1 MLLLWLS
8 IFSLAAL
15 AAPPVSE
22 YPAAHAAPG
31 ETPAALAVDSEGY
44 TYLAGTVARAAG
56 QAFTGL
62 YVTKIDPSGQ
72 SRIYTAY
79 LSGSGLQ
86 RVTAVAVDAMGNAYI
101 AGYTSSTD
109 FPVIGGVQKTPG
121 GRLDAFVA
129 KLDPKGAQW
138 LYATYLGGAG
148 DDVANGIA
156 VDPQG
161 NAYVTGRTNSSNF
174 PLHNAAQA
182 EKAGDSDGF
191 LAEIG
196 ADGSTLLYASY
207 LGGGLRTS
215 GSAIAL
221 DSGGA
226 VWLAG
231 SVAGSPPSGASG
243 LIAAPGE
250 DIQQA
255 FLLKMAVDG
264 SKPESIRTLG
274 TTGQQEATS
283 LAVDQA
289 DAVYITGWT
298 DSPDFPVTVGS
309 GEVRGRAVFA
319 AKFAADGSQVY
330 STLIAGAEGD
340 IAPSITADSMG
351 NAYVGAASRGA
362 QGHPGE
368 RSGLLVKL
376 SSGAER
382 QLASETVPGVAASHG
397 MALAAAGSG
406 RAIVAGA
413 GIAGQPYAASVSTC
427 GFRVSAAAQTVGSQ
441 GGAGTLT
448 VETSPECDWQ
458 AESRVPWV
466 ELSGAGA
473 GSGKLSYRLAANS
486 GASRTAALAIGGE
499 TVTLT
504 QAGGTGSRFAAASSG
519 ALRDNPGFRSVPLQ
533 SCDDCS
539 AAESVDLGFSI
550 DFYGRTYT
558 QAWVNANGN
567 ITLDGPDGSY
577 TPLPLAGLR
586 NARIAPFWADVDT
599 RSAAPGAI
607 GYGRDVV
614 NGHAAFGVNWSSVG
628 YYAGHQDKLNSFQL
642 VLIDRSDI
650 AAGAF
655 DIEMNYGSLQWE
667 AGNASGR
674 TTARAGFTNGTGAPG
689 TFLELPGSGTKGAL
703 LDGGADSLAG
713 RHTFS
718 IRPAETVTEAP
729 AAAIGTLQPLTSGG
743 SAGSVMLACDTNGV
757 LYSIAPTTGV
767 TTTIGAMPAVMGN
780 LASFNGVVYGVSYS
794 PSSPSNLYI
803 INPGNASGVLIGNTG
818 VYLNG
823 IAFNSSGTLYAIGGV
838 GSYSATNNL
847 YTVNTSTGAL
857 TLVGASNLADAI
869 QFNNTGQLYMA
880 DQSTPDTVLDSINP
894 ASGQATPIGSSTGFS
909 EIGGLAFVQGTMY
922 GITASGQVV
931 SINLTT
937 GVGTQVST
945 GTATGGAEFYGATA
959 YTPNTTPTN
968 VVLACDTLANL
979 YSVTPSTGA
988 TTLIGTTAI
997 VMGNLAAFNGVLYG
1011 VSYSTTS
1018 PSGLYLINPNTAAAT
1033 LIGNT
1038 GTYLNGI
1045 AFNSAGV
1052 LYAVGSPTSYTS
1064 TNNLYTVNTATGALT
1079 LVGSGT
1085 TSYVA
1090 DAIQFDNTGK
1100 LYLVDGSN
1108 PHLLYSIAPA
1118 SGQATEIGSTNFS
1131 SVSGLA
1137 FLLGTMYGVSESGQV
1152 LSINLTTGAGTQVST
1167 SSLGAVSF
1175 FGATAYTSSTAPA
1188 LSITKSHAGNFVN
1201 GEQGTY
1207 TVTVSNAAGAPATS
1221 GTVAVTENLPSG
1233 LTLVSMSG
1241 SGWNCPGKNSCT
1253 RSDPLSGGAAYPSLT
1268 VTVTVAGAAPSPQVN
1283 SVSVSGG
1290 GSATAS
1296 TTDSTT
1302 ITKVGALI
1310 TCTSSP
1316 LSFSYTIGGAS
1327 PAAESCSITST
1338 PSGSAV
1344 TASAITASGGD
1355 WLFVSPGSGTTPE
1368 TLTVSVS
1375 ALGLPANT
1383 YGGTVQL
1390 VVGGQSYPLAVS
1402 LTVISTQVDFS
1413 LAAQSPS
1420 PASFSGAAGSGT
1432 ALLTL
1437 SPSGST
1443 TAWSIASTA
1452 SWLHVTSPASDAGS
1466 GAATIDYSVDA
1477 NTGPARFGSLNV
1489 SSGGDVVATLTVN
1502 QAAVGCAGL
1511 TVSPTSFTFG
1521 SSGGSGVLNFNIAGC
1536 SWTASTT
1543 DSTLVTGLPTSG
1555 TSGTISF
1562 GVAAGATAAS
1572 ANIGIPST
1580 SPATTITVTRAAPVC
1595 TYTLSTPGAIGTSNS
1610 FLSGGG
1616 SGSVNVTAPAG
1627 CSWTTSSNAS
1637 FLHVTGGATG
1647 SGNGSASYSVD
1658 SNSAPTGSPSR
1669 SGTLT
1674 VAGIT
1679 YTITQAPQ
1687 GPYGYNCSTS
1697 VAAPA
1702 TMRTEGIA
1710 ELAADIVL
1718 NCSGYS
1724 AGNVTGDVLVTLNT
1738 WLTNHTLNSDP
1749 SGQTTD
1755 ALLLVDEPAGNNLI
1769 LSGTKQNV
1777 YRGIVSGPMSVTFKS
1792 VSLAPEN
1799 GNFSHIFR
1807 ITNVRADANYL
1818 SGSAITAAV
1827 STISAA
1833 PFSISGASQ
1842 TVGLPQGSSSFSVG
1856 SSAPAPL
1863 GESLPISFTEN
1874 FANAYRVRL
1883 ASGQDP
1889 SSVGVVY
1896 NSESGYVNS
1905 AVLGS
1910 DTGFATNGTRL
1921 VAQFANIPSGVSI
1934 YVPVTQSYF
1943 AEGEGNIPE
1952 TTTFNL
1958 ATAQLV
1964 SADSTGTGGSPM
1976 QGSALV
1982 PGYQPVAL
1990 VNGAGTATWEVTGS
2004 SSTAIDNLTFDLL
2017 IGSPSLTLQNSCGGG
2032 TQPSVCGAIGPQVA
2046 VSAPSNTAPVPHFAT
2061 PTVSG
2066 PPVSPPKI
2074 RLALTTANAV
2084 TSGVSGSC
2092 SSSGATVTV
2101 GGTITPTLT
2110 LTSDVTSPTASGV
2123 DAGVTLPPSFTI
2135 TQCTATQGTCG
2146 AGGSNSIP
2154 VTYPSTFD
2162 AGQTSNI
2169 SLVADT
2175 CSPSGSA
2182 EVDANV
2188 TSDSGNAGG
2197 GSFTQGVTIYPGAS
2211 IQLSFQGPPSV
2222 APGQPITYTVGLG
2235 NNPAFGSKVA
2245 GDPLTVTINLDS
2257 DVTGVTNNADS
2268 TWQCSQTNAT
2278 TLVCTNK
2285 SAIEAGT
2292 GADDFQVM
2300 GTMSP
2305 SATVGETLSTY
2316 ATLTFGGMTSAPQ
2329 SPNTV
2334 VGSALPAAP
2343 VLSSPANGTTGVST
2357 SASLNWST
2365 ATGANTYTVYF
2376 GTVNPPPVVIQS
2388 TILTTYSPSLIQG
2401 TTYYWYIAATNSSGS
2416 TPSAAVWS
2424 FTTGAAPGTVTLS
2437 PASGSTN
2444 ISTSV
2449 SLGWS
2454 STGATSYAVNFG
2466 TTNPPPQVVP
2476 STTATNYSPANL
2488 AASTTYYWQIVA
2500 TNSFG
2505 STSSSIA
2512 SFTTAA
2518 PGVLT
2523 LISPTNGAT
2532 GVSTSA
2538 SLTWSLSTP
2547 ATSYAVYFG
2556 IANPPPLVVPN
2567 TTSTT
2572 YTPPTLTAGTTY
2584 YWQVIAST
2592 STGTDSSTVASFTTG
2607 APPGAV
2613 ISPSP
2618 ANGAT
2623 GVSQSTS
2630 LSWSA
2635 ATGATAY
2642 NVYFGATNQPPLVGQ
2657 GTTLND
2663 FPLQTLASGT
2673 TYYWQ
2678 VVATNSFGSTSSP
2691 VWSFTTGPITGGC
2704 QFTLNGGNAASLP
2717 SAGTATVSAAYPGG
2731 VAPEIPVTVTIAP
2744 GSGCSSS
2751 YTAVSSATWLT
2762 ATVNANSFTYT
2773 ALSNAHPSSRS
2784 ATLAVANASGGS
2796 QTFTV
2801 TEAGDTEILQ
2811 NRQVRAL
2818 YQSMLGRDPDP
2829 SGFTFWTGSGA
2840 ASLGQMGD
2848 DFLTSPEAFNSDFAV
2863 MATYQATT
2871 GAVPGYAAFT
2881 SAVGAIRANTETIA
2895 QLFVALI
2902 SANPSYSAAT
2912 LYQNLLNRAP
2922 TASEIASAGT
2932 TPAALAAWFE
2942 ALIGYPSS
2950 ITPVGAPNN
2959 EFQSTGTFHAPLA
2972 GCPTCGVDHTNG
2984 LYIAMLYYTILG
2996 RDLDV
3001 SGYDFWLGVANSG
3014 GPGIAFQGAAGY
3026 PTRIQILGPGTPNQ
3040 GFIGSP
3046 EFQGLYQ

>member
-1 MLLLWLS
+1 M
-8 IFSLAAL
+8 
-15 AAPPVSE
+15 
-22 YPAAHAAPG
+22 
-31 ETPAALAVDSEGY
+31 
-44 TYLAGTVARAAG
+44 
-56 QAFTGL
+56 
-62 YVTKIDPSGQ
+62 
-72 SRIYTAY
+72 
-79 LSGSGLQ
+79 
-86 RVTAVAVDAMGNAYI
+86 
-101 AGYTSSTD
+101 
-109 FPVIGGVQKTPG
+109 
-121 GRLDAFVA
+121 
-129 KLDPKGAQW
+129 
-138 LYATYLGGAG
+138 
-148 DDVANGIA
+148 
-156 VDPQG
+156 
-161 NAYVTGRTNSSNF
+161 
-174 PLHNAAQA
+174 
-182 EKAGDSDGF
+182 
-191 LAEIG
+191 
-196 ADGSTLLYASY
+196 
-207 LGGGLRTS
+207 
-215 GSAIAL
+215 
-221 DSGGA
+221 
-226 VWLAG
+226 
-231 SVAGSPPSGASG
+231 
-243 LIAAPGE
+243 
-250 DIQQA
+250 
-255 FLLKMAVDG
+255 
-264 SKPESIRTLG
+264 
-274 TTGQQEATS
+274 
-283 LAVDQA
+283 
-289 DAVYITGWT
+289 
-298 DSPDFPVTVGS
+298 
-309 GEVRGRAVFA
+309 
-319 AKFAADGSQVY
+319 
-330 STLIAGAEGD
+330 
-340 IAPSITADSMG
+340 
-351 NAYVGAASRGA
+351 
-362 QGHPGE
+362 
-368 RSGLLVKL
+368 
-376 SSGAER
+376 
-382 QLASETVPGVAASHG
+382 
-397 MALAAAGSG
+397 
-406 RAIVAGA
+406 
-413 GIAGQPYAASVSTC
+413 
-427 GFRVSAAAQTVGSQ
+427 VGSQ

-458 AESRVPWV
+458 AESSVPWM
-466 ELSGAGA
+466 ELSGT
-473 GSGKLSYRLAANS
+473 GSGSGNLTYRLAANS
-486 GASRTAALAIGGE
+486 GASRTAAIAIGGE
-499 TVTLT
+499 TVTVT
-504 QAGGTGSRFAAASSG
+504 QAGSTGSRFSG
-519 ALRDNPGFRSVPLQ
+519 AGSGAIRDNPGFRSVPLKG
-533 SCDDCS
+533 CDDCS

-567 ITLDGPDGSY
+567 ITFDGPDGSY

-586 NARIAPFWADVDT
+586 TARIAPFWADVDT
-599 RSAAPGAI
+599 RNAAPGAI
-607 GYGRDVV
+607 SYGRDVV
-614 NGHAAFGVNWSSVG
+614 NGHAAFGVNWTSVG

-650 AAGAF
+650 TPGAF
-655 DIEMNYGSLQWE
+655 DIEMSYGSLQWE
-667 AGNASGR
+667 AGDASGR

-689 TFLELPGSGTKGAL
+689 TLLELPGSGTKGAL
-703 LDGGADSLAG
+703 LDGGSNALAG

-718 IRPAETVTEAP
+718 IRPAQTVTETETEAP
-729 AAAIGTLQPLTSGG
+729 APAIGTPQPLTSGG
-743 SAGSVMLACDTNGV
+743 SGGSVMLACDSNGV
-757 LYSIAPTTGV
+757 LYSIAPTTGG
-767 TTTIGAMPAVMGN
+767 TTTIGTMPAVMGN
-780 LASFNGVVYGVSYS
+780 LASFNGVVYGASYS
-794 PSSPSNLYI
+794 SGSPSNLYI

-838 GSYSATNNL
+838 GAYNATNNL

-857 TLVGASNLADAI
+857 TLVGSVGYGADAI
-869 QFNNTGQLYMA
+869 QFDNTGKLYMA
-880 DQSTPDTVLDSINP
+880 DQSNPTMFYSINLG
-894 ASGQATPIGSSTGFS
+894 SGQGSLIGSTNFS
-909 EIGGLAFVQGTMY
+909 SVGGLAFVQGTMY
-922 GITASGQVV
+922 GLTESGQVFSVNLSSGAGTLV
-931 SINLTT
+931 SSSQL
-937 GVGTQVST
+937 ST
-945 GTATGGAEFYGATA
+945 VEFYGATA

-968 VVLACDTLANL
+968 VLLACDTLANL
-979 YSVTPSTGA
+979 YSVAPSTGA

-1038 GTYLNGI
+1038 GAYLYGI
-1045 AFNSAGV
+1045 AFNFAGV
-1052 LYAVGSPTSYTS
+1052 LYAAGSPTYNSA
-1064 TNNLYTVNTATGALT
+1064 NNLYTVNTATGALT
-1079 LVGSGT
+1079 LIGGGT
-1085 TSYVA
+1085 TAYVA
-1090 DAIQFDNTGK
+1090 DAIQFDNNGK

-1108 PHLLYSIAPA
+1108 PHLLYSVAPA
-1118 SGQATEIGSTNFS
+1118 SGQATPIGSTNFS
-1131 SVSGLA
+1131 SVTGLA
-1137 FLLGTMYGVSESGQV
+1137 FLQGTMYGVSESGQV

-1167 SSLGAVSF
+1167 SSLGAIQF
-1175 FGATAYTSSTAPA
+1175 FGATAYTTSTAPA
-1188 LSITKSHAGNFVN
+1188 LSIAKNHAGNFVN
-1201 GEQGTY
+1201 GLQGTY
-1207 TVTVSNAAGAPATS
+1207 TVTVSNASGAPSTS
-1221 GTVAVTENLPSG
+1221 GTVTVTETVPSG
-1233 LTLVSMSG
+1233 LSLVSMSG
-1241 SGWNCPGKNSCT
+1241 SGWNCPGGNTCT
-1253 RSDPLSGGAAYPSLT
+1253 RSDPLSGGVAYPSIT
-1268 VTVTVAGAAPSPQVN
+1268 VTVTVAGAATSPQVN

-1310 TCTSSP
+1310 TCTSLP

-1327 PAAESCSITST
+1327 PAAQSCSITST
-1338 PSGSAV
+1338 PNGSAI

-1355 WLFVSPGSGTTPE
+1355 WLFVSPGSGTAPE
-1368 TLTVSVS
+1368 TLIVSVS

-1390 VVGGQSYPLAVS
+1390 VVGGQSFPLAVS
-1402 LTVISTQVDFS
+1402 LTVISTQVGFS

-1420 PASFSGAAGSGT
+1420 PASFSGAAGNGT

-1437 SPSGST
+1437 APSGST
-1443 TAWSIASTA
+1443 TSWSIANTA
-1452 SWLHVTSPASDAGS
+1452 SWLHVTGPASGTGS
-1466 GAATIDYSVDA
+1466 GAATIDYSVDG

-1521 SSGGSGVLNFNIAGC
+1521 SSGGSGVLNFNVAGC

-1543 DSTLVTGLPTSG
+1543 NSTLVTGLPTSG
-1555 TSGTISF
+1555 TSGSISF
-1562 GVAAGATAAS
+1562 GVAAGTTAAS
-1572 ANIGIPST
+1572 ATISIPST

-1595 TYTLSTPGAIGTSNS
+1595 TYTLSTPGAIGTINS

-1627 CSWTTSSNAS
+1627 CSWTASSNAS

-1647 SGNGSASYSVD
+1647 SGNASMSYSVD
-1658 SNSAPTGSPSR
+1658 SNPAPTGSPSR

-1679 YTITQAPQ
+1679 YTISQAPQ
-1687 GPYGYNCSTS
+1687 GPDGYTCGTS

-1710 ELAADIVL
+1710 ELASDIVL
-1718 NCSGYS
+1718 NCSGFS

-1755 ALLLVDEPAGNNLI
+1755 ALLLVDEPAANNLI
-1769 LSGTKQNV
+1769 LSGTNQNV
-1777 YRGIVSGPMSVTFKS
+1777 YRGIVSGPMSVTFKN
-1792 VSLAPEN
+1792 VSLAPES

-1818 SGSAITAAV
+1818 GGSAITAAV
-1827 STISAA
+1827 SAISAA
-1833 PFSISGASQ
+1833 PFSLSDASQ

-1856 SSAPAPL
+1856 SSGPAPL
-1863 GESLPISFTEN
+1863 GESLPIGFTEN

-1921 VAQFANIPSGVSI
+1921 VAQFTNIPSGVSI
-1934 YVPVTQSYF
+1934 YVPVTQSYL
-1943 AEGEGNIPE
+1943 AGAEGNIPE

-1964 SADSTGTGGSPM
+1964 SADNTGTGGSPM

-2017 IGSPSLTLQNSCGGG
+2017 ISSPSLTLQNSCTGG
-2032 TQPSVCGAIGPQVA
+2032 TQPSVCGALGPQVT
-2046 VSAPSNTAPVPHFAT
+2046 VSAPSNTAPVPHFAS
-2061 PTVSG
+2061 PAVSG
-2066 PPVSPPKI
+2066 PPVTPPKI
-2074 RLALTTANAV
+2074 RLALATANAV

-2146 AGGSNSIP
+2146 ANGSNSIP

-2188 TSDSGNAGG
+2188 TSAAGNAGG
-2197 GSFTQGVTIYPGAS
+2197 GSFTQGVIVYPGAS

-2222 APGQPITYTVGLG
+2222 APSQPITYTVGLG
-2235 NNPAFGSKVA
+2235 NNPAFGSKMA
-2245 GDPLTVTINLDS
+2245 GDPLIVTINLDS

-2268 TWQCSQTNAT
+2268 TWQCNQTNST

-2292 GADDFQVM
+2292 GADDFQVV

-2316 ATLTFGGMTSAPQ
+2316 ATLTFGGMTSAQQ

-2334 VGSALPAAP
+2334 VGSPLPAAP
-2343 VLSSPANGTTGVST
+2343 VLTSPANGATGVST

-2376 GTVNPPPVVIQS
+2376 GTVNPPPVVVQS
-2388 TILTTYSPSLIQG
+2388 TILTTYSPGTLVQG
-2401 TTYYWYIAATNSSGS
+2401 NTYYWYIAATNSSGS
-2416 TPSAAVWS
+2416 TPSAAIWS
-2424 FTTGAAPGTVTLS
+2424 FTAGAPPGTVTLLS
-2437 PASGSTN
+2437 PADGATGVSTSASLSWSAATGATSYAVNFGTVNPPPQVVPSTTATTYSPTLLANTTYYWQIVATDSSGSTSSVVRSFTTGTAPGPVTLSPTSGSTN
-2444 ISTSV
+2444 VSTSV

-2454 STGATSYAVNFG
+2454 STGATSYAVYFG
-2466 TTNPPPQVVP
+2466 ATNPPPQAVP

-2488 AASTTYYWQIVA
+2488 ATSTTYYWQIVA

-2505 STSSSIA
+2505 STSSSTA

-2523 LISPTNGAT
+2523 LVSPTNGAT
-2532 GVSTSA
+2532 GVSPSA

-2556 IANPPPLVVPN
+2556 TTNPPPLVLPS

-2572 YTPPTLTAGTTY
+2572 YAPPTLAAATTY
-2584 YWQVIAST
+2584 YWQIIATT
-2592 STGTDSSTVASFTTG
+2592 SSGTDSSTVASFTTG

-2613 ISPSP
+2613 TSPSP

-2623 GVSQSTS
+2623 GVPQQVT

-2635 ATGATAY
+2635 ATGASAY
-2642 NVYFGATNQPPLVGQ
+2642 NVYFGTTNPPPLAGQ
-2657 GTTLND
+2657 GTTLTNF
-2663 FPLQTLASGT
+2663 FPATLATGT

-2691 VWSFTTGPITGGC
+2691 LWSFTTVPGQQVTLSSPANGATVSTPVNLNWVQPSGVTSFAVYLGTSNPPPLLVPSTSSTTYSATLAPGATYYWEIVALTQPLPFTSPVWSFTIPTTGGC

-2717 SAGTATVSAAYPGG
+2717 SAGTATISAAYPGG
-2731 VAPEIPVTVTIAP
+2731 VAPEIPVTITIAP
-2744 GSGCSSS
+2744 GSGCSGS
-2751 YTAVSSATWLT
+2751 YTTVSSATWLT
-2762 ATVNANSFTYT
+2762 ATVSANNFTYT

-2784 ATLAVANASGGS
+2784 ATLTVANSSGGS

-2801 TEAGDTEILQ
+2801 TEAGDSETLQ

-2829 SGFTFWTGSGA
+2829 GGFAFWTGAGA
-2840 ASLGQMGD
+2840 AGLGQMAD

-2871 GAVPGYAAFT
+2871 GSVPGYAAFT
-2881 SAVGAIRANTETIA
+2881 TAVAANRTNSETIA
-2895 QLFVALI
+2895 QLFTSLI
-2902 SANPSYSAAT
+2902 AGNPGYSATT
-2912 LYQNLLNRAP
+2912 LYQDLLNRAP
-2922 TASEIASAGT
+2922 TASETASAGT

-2959 EFQSTGTFHAPLA
+2959 EFQSTGTFHTPLA

-2984 LYIAMLYYTILG
+2984 MYIAMLYYTILG